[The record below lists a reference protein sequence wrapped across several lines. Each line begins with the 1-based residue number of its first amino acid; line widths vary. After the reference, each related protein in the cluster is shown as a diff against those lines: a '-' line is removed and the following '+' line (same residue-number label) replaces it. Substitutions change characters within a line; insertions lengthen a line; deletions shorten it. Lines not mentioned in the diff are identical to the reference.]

1 MTTSELKERLF
12 ELPPKEQ
19 LEIQEELWQ
28 RLQPNVELRLTP
40 ELRAVLE
47 ARLEEAKANPGAGI
61 PWEEAS
67 ARIKRRLAERR
78 A

>member
-47 ARLEEAKANPGAGI
+47 ARLEEAKANPDAGI
-61 PWEEAS
+61 SWEEAS